1 MESVDVL
8 KVDIEGAEHEVLS
21 TFAGLGRVRTL
32 VCEYHREL
40 NGLDAFSFIRSL
52 EGFELL
58 SLRGDSERHL
68 TITARRT

>member
-1 MESVDVL
+1 
-8 KVDIEGAEHEVLS
+8 
-21 TFAGLGRVRTL
+21 VRTL

-40 NGLDAFSFIRSL
+40 NGLDAFGFIRSL

-58 SLRGDSERHL
+58 SLRGDSGRHL